1 MEMRG
6 KIRPGLWALFLG
18 GVALAGEDREAE
30 VDVGIGE
37 WSASAGFGYKENVL
51 FSEILPVDSAFNYVS
66 VEGAV
71 QKEFIAS
78 GAEWVS
84 IFLLDNR
91 NYWQVDDL
99 PNETFGMFLS
109 EFGKHVTVDGR
120 LAASFQYVYL
130 NQAFDASFDILD
142 ENRIVLTAEE
152 PGLYFEWASFLWQ
165 FKYTAKA
172 GASRMYFADS
182 KDDYETL
189 DWELEF
195 DYMMNKGGRL
205 FLAPN
210 GFIRD
215 YTARVARD
223 LDGFRLEETILG
235 TDEQGIEG
243 GFEQSFRVLGLAT
256 EVELEVDF
264 SARRDRHTGYYDRD
278 RLKYGIDLRLAG
290 EKWDF
295 GINASHAD
303 SEYLSQLADDG
314 QLRSSKDWVCGF
326 EMAREMG
333 EKWGVFLRA
342 DAERSVS
349 NETFFSYESNSIL
362 LGMRYR

>member
-99 PNETFGMFLS
+99 PNETFCMFLS

-142 ENRIVLTAEE
+142 ENRIVLT
-152 PGLYFEWASFLWQ
+152 
-165 FKYTAKA
+165 
-172 GASRMYFADS
+172 
-182 KDDYETL
+182 
-189 DWELEF
+189 
-195 DYMMNKGGRL
+195 
-205 FLAPN
+205 
-210 GFIRD
+210 
-215 YTARVARD
+215 
-223 LDGFRLEETILG
+223 
-235 TDEQGIEG
+235 
-243 GFEQSFRVLGLAT
+243 
-256 EVELEVDF
+256 
-264 SARRDRHTGYYDRD
+264 
-278 RLKYGIDLRLAG
+278 
-290 EKWDF
+290 
-295 GINASHAD
+295 
-303 SEYLSQLADDG
+303 LSL
-314 QLRSSKDWVCGF
+314 
-326 EMAREMG
+326 
-333 EKWGVFLRA
+333 
-342 DAERSVS
+342 
-349 NETFFSYESNSIL
+349 IHI
-362 LGMRYR
+362 